1 MSPYKVKYQY
11 KMEGLD
17 KNWSTITDR
26 NEAPYGNL
34 PNGDYTFKVKATNS
48 EGYWSHELNYSFT
61 IKPPWWKT
69 IWFRSVEFVF
79 VILVLY
85 SIYRYRLNQILR
97 LQAIRN
103 KIAHDLHDDIGSTL
117 NSISIYS
124 QIAQQNPEKKQEALE
139 MIGDSARKV
148 IDAMSDIVWAVN
160 PDNDSFEN
168 IILRMRSLA
177 FNLLR
182 AKNIEFTFRTNQ
194 SLNHIKLSIER
205 RRNFFLIFKESLNNL
220 VKYSEATLV
229 SIQLFSEGSL
239 IKLIIRDNGKGFDPL
254 QPANGN
260 GLNNMKSRAKEMKAQ
275 IKIDSAIGEG
285 TSTELLL
292 KL

>member
-1 MSPYKVKYQY
+1 M
-11 KMEGLD
+11 
-17 KNWSTITDR
+17 
-26 NEAPYGNL
+26 
-34 PNGDYTFKVKATNS
+34 NS
-48 EGYWSHELNYSFT
+48 EGYWSPELDYSFAIT
-61 IKPPWWKT
+61 PPWWKT
-69 IWFRSVEFVF
+69 VWFRFAELVF
-79 VILVLY
+79 VLLVLY

-124 QIAQQNPEKKQEALE
+124 QIAQQDPEKKQEALE
-139 MIGDSARKV
+139 MIGDSSRKV

-177 FNLLR
+177 YNLLR
-182 AKNIEFTFRTNQ
+182 AKNIEFTFRASEN
-194 SLNHIKLSIER
+194 LNHIKLSIEI

-220 VKYSEATLV
+220 VKYSAATLV
-229 SIQLFSEGSL
+229 SIQLFSEGQL
-239 IKLIIRDNGKGFDPL
+239 VKLIIKDNGRGFDPA

-260 GLNNMKSRAKEMKAQ
+260 GLTNMYSRAKEMKA
-275 IKIDSAIGEG
+275 KIIIASALGEG

-292 KL
+292 KI